1 MEANMQA
8 QRSLNNTASIQTTQQ
23 TKAKLYLCGEL
34 PVTLHLSDANAPDRQ
49 ALEAFI
55 RTRFYAVHQA
65 HIEHFMPEML
75 SLRDENHG
83 LRAVCGLRHAN
94 EGPLFLEHYFEWPI
108 EQVLST
114 SAQQTI
120 ERKAILEIGNLAV
133 LEPACIRS
141 LLASISVYLHH
152 TNTEWAVFTGI
163 PSLINALK
171 KLQMTL
177 LVLGSATIDHLPEH
191 EHAAWG
197 NYYQLNPQV
206 IAIPRMLSG
215 Y

>member
-8 QRSLNNTASIQTTQQ
+8 LRSFNKTESIQATQQ

-34 PVTLHLSDANAPDRQ
+34 PVTLHLSDRNALDRQ
-49 ALEAFI
+49 SLEAFI
-55 RTRFYAVHQA
+55 KTRFYAVHQA
-65 HIEHFMPEML
+65 HIDHFMPEML
-75 SLRDENHG
+75 SLRDENNG

-94 EGPLFLEHYFEWPI
+94 EEPLFLEHYFEWPI
-108 EQVLST
+108 EQVLSI
-114 SAQQTI
+114 SAQQRI

-152 TNTEWAVFTGI
+152 TDTEWAVFTGI

-171 KLQMTL
+171 KLHMPL
-177 LVLGSATIDHLPEH
+177 LVLGPATIDQLPEQ

-206 IAIPRMLSG
+206 IAIPRMLTG
-215 Y
+215 H